1 MNGISDSRNVG
12 LLDCEAVIKVQ
23 INDRRPIE
31 LVVFESGSIVFVFPG
46 HRSDCR

>member
-23 INDRRPIE
+23 IMIDVPSSWLFSNLDRSCFFSLTAE
-31 LVVFESGSIVFVFPG
+31 
-46 HRSDCR
+46 